1 MWLTNASVED
11 IKYFIRH
18 SHLNIIVSKPDGSI
32 LWANDSFCNYIQY
45 TLYEL
50 QRIGWKNISQHG
62 SDLDADTNQL
72 NSLTPNNNQYSVQKR
87 YIPKNGKPELGTL
100 NVIAFFKDDKI
111 DYCLTVWEPLK
122 NGTAAAF
129 ELAITTTNN
138 MSKAI
143 NELSTNIG
151 TLTAQKEEEKFLLAS
166 VRMAQKY
173 PKITILIIV
182 SILGLTGFNN
192 AITTLQRLGIL
203 PAPTVHIEKD
213 KNATP

>member
-1 MWLTNASVED
+1 MWVNNAPIED
-11 IKYFIRH
+11 LKYFLRH
-18 SHLNIIVSKPDGSI
+18 THIQIIVSKPDGTI
-32 LWANDSFCNYIQY
+32 IWANESFCNYIQY

-62 SDLDADTNQL
+62 LDLEADTNQL
-72 NSLTPNNNQYSVQKR
+72 DSLTPSSNQYSVQKK

-100 NVIAFFKDDKI
+100 TVLAFFKDSKI

-129 ELAITTTNN
+129 DLAITSTNN

-143 NELSTNIG
+143 NELATSVG
-151 TLTAQKEEEKFLLAS
+151 TLTAQKEEERFLLS
-166 VRMAQKY
+166 VFKMAQKY
-173 PKITILIIV
+173 PKITILIVV

-192 AITTLQRLGIL
+192 AITTLQRLNLL
-203 PAPTVHIEKD
+203 PAPVVHIEKD
-213 KNATP
+213 KNANP